1 MNDCSR
7 CKFCDI
13 DYIFDEDI
21 GEEYPLYSCEKGNDT
36 SLDFECDDFEEYK
49 PKPYKERDTK
59 CDKCESL
66 TECINDG
73 LVLDCTNEL
82 DYMKHYIVGRCGC
95 KKKGVMWGCLILIF
109 QRKE

>member
-13 DYIFDEDI
+13 DYIFDEDS

-49 PKPYKERDTK
+49 PKPYKEQDTK
-59 CDKCESL
+59 CDKCELL

-73 LVLDCTNEL
+73 LVLNCTIEL
-82 DYMKHYIVGRCGC
+82 DNKQHYIVGMCGC
-95 KKKGVMWGCLILIF
+95 KKKGVVFG
-109 QRKE
+109 

>member
-1 MNDCSR
+1 MNDCSK
-7 CKFCDI
+7 CKYCI
-13 DYIFDEDI
+13 EDYVFDEDT
-21 GEEYPLYSCEKGNDT
+21 GDEYPLYYCEKWNDT

-49 PKPYKERDTK
+49 PKPYKERYTK

-95 KKKGVMWGCLILIF
+95 KKKGVVRG
-109 QRKE
+109 